1 MVFSKSETTT
11 NSAYQI
17 EKRYEMNKQEKE
29 KLISFIEKEKENI
42 TLKHGKYSQ
51 THFGFIWGTKLIEFI
66 EQLDEPQ
73 KVKVPEFVVE
83 WFKENKHNLNF
94 AIYELCEAGKVPV
107 DLYEG
112 LTDFERWFYLN
123 HDIDTLIRM
132 QDGYEVEEEPKYQV
146 KLKFG
151 RQYLSK
157 NADGNMLD
165 FYSCMVF
172 PPSFSKKELESIED
186 GAFYKADGDKE
197 WINPIIELVPVE
209 KV

>member
-1 MVFSKSETTT
+1 MEIREV
-11 NSAYQI
+11 I
-17 EKRYEMNKQEKE
+17 EKIKQEKYDFS
-29 KLISFIEKEKENI
+29 KPWTSLDRSDYKEGYNDASDDILDIIFK
-42 TLKHGKYSQ
+42 
-51 THFGFIWGTKLIEFI
+51 
-66 EQLDEPQ
+66 QLDEPQ

-132 QDGYEVEEEPKYQV
+132 QDGYEVEEEPKWV
-146 KLKFG
+146 LKHQNGMYFTRFNEEMEPLLG
-151 RQYLSK
+151 GEKRAYRFTDESK
-157 NADGNMLD
+157 AEALTIFFNGT
-165 FYSCMVF
+165 
-172 PPSFSKKELESIED
+172 
-186 GAFYKADGDKE
+186 
-197 WINPIIELVPVE
+197 VE

>member
-1 MVFSKSETTT
+1 
-11 NSAYQI
+11 
-17 EKRYEMNKQEKE
+17 MNKQEKE